1 MGVECVERS
10 RTVLDLEKRR
20 KWRERTQGGDSL
32 CARSGLLA
40 DVDYWHGGI
49 FQFGFL
55 GWVEDAYKDS
65 VAVNCFFRVST
76 KIFLGNCWNWGIFR
90 TLDSFGA
97 RLDRINQINLK
108 EYNFMAVAI
117 RLRREGNKNRPFF
130 RIVVTDSRARRDGNF
145 IEQIGTYDPLVEG
158 KNFTIDLEKVDKWVG
173 NGAQPSDKVKNL
185 IKYARKETAEA

>member
-1 MGVECVERS
+1 
-10 RTVLDLEKRR
+10 
-20 KWRERTQGGDSL
+20 
-32 CARSGLLA
+32 
-40 DVDYWHGGI
+40 
-49 FQFGFL
+49 
-55 GWVEDAYKDS
+55 
-65 VAVNCFFRVST
+65 
-76 KIFLGNCWNWGIFR
+76 
-90 TLDSFGA
+90 
-97 RLDRINQINLK
+97 
-108 EYNFMAVAI
+108 MAVAI